1 LSRNERPDEIS
12 VISLPDAGIEPVAMM
27 IKCRYTFV
35 TISTM
40 LCSTIY
46 IYFTNLAIEI
56 SDDVG
61 IVFRLFELWPVAIV
75 VANAEVRWVNP
86 SCAQSEEDK
95 AKNGDS

>member
-27 IKCRYTFV
+27 IKRRYTFI

-40 LCSTIY
+40 FCSTIY

-56 SDDVG
+56 PDYVG

-75 VANAEVRWVNP
+75 VANAEVSWVDP
-86 SCAQSEEDK
+86 SCAQSEK
-95 AKNGDS
+95 KQGKKQR